1 MTELAIAPPQPSLL
15 PALKRLV
22 DIARL
27 PSVWDSAGADPPS
40 AKAMAAAC
48 YLIEAVAVDQE
59 DRARRRIAPT
69 TSSPIPDGGL
79 QVEWQGHDA
88 RIDVQA
94 NPDGAYGYLV
104 KWGQGDSTR
113 YAEAD
118 EASWDKV
125 LALIDRVLG
134 R

>member
-1 MTELAIAPPQPSLL
+1 MAIAPPQPSLL
-15 PALKRLV
+15 TALQRLV
-22 DIARL
+22 DMAGL
-27 PSVWDSAGADPPS
+27 PSDWDSAGAEPPS
-40 AKAMAAAC
+40 VRAMAAAC

-59 DRARRRIAPT
+59 DRARERVVPT

-94 NPDGAYGYLV
+94 NPDGSYGYLV
-104 KWGQGDSTR
+104 KGGQGNSAR
-113 YAEAD
+113 YEEAD
-118 EASWDKV
+118 EAPLNTV
-125 LALIDRVLG
+125 LSLVDRVLG